1 MNNNNMEYWRALN
14 ILGGQKAVRANKT
27 AEMKVAPVRN
37 IMTKDVEVSI
47 DDFNKAYHKA
57 WDKIL
62 VTIRE
67 TFDKWNDPA
76 NMGKD
81 LDFYDVDNKGSGST
95 KHNGI
100 SEGDKGQI
108 NATIICTR
116 LISGSVSIIMAVD
129 SSYNGVK
136 NEGILSVDI
145 FNNDTGD
152 NYIKRGTSFT
162 FDKGDSWHD
171 VFDGISKALYEIKKD
186 IEKSAIK

>member
-1 MNNNNMEYWRALN
+1 MANNIEYQRALN

-37 IMTKDVEVSI
+37 TITKDVEVSI
-47 DDFNKAYHKA
+47 DDFNKVYHRA

-81 LDFYDVDNKGSGST
+81 LDFYDDEKKNSIGPAELIRV
-95 KHNGI
+95 
-100 SEGDKGQI
+100 SEGDRGCI
-108 NATIICTR
+108 NVTIFSNRVIKDSLSCLMT
-116 LISGSVSIIMAVD
+116 LNNVFNGSR
-129 SSYNGVK
+129 
-136 NEGILSVDI
+136 NEGLLKVDI
-145 FNNDTGD
+145 FDNVLGD
-152 NYIKRGTSFT
+152 SHIRREASFT